1 MYRSIFYLSLF
12 IFLSI
17 LSFYFTLF
25 SISYLKNLDPIMKE
39 IKNNIS
45 LYKVDSVNAYVDDLI
60 VIPGVSGKDID
71 MDTSYKLMKNYG
83 SFKKDLIVYN
93 KSFPKISINNI
104 YDKYVVSG
112 NLDKKEVSL
121 IFKIED
127 TNYLEEIIVILKDN
141 AVIGTFFIDEEIF
154 LESKDVIDLLY
165 LNNQDIEFL
174 SKEYKLLNIEKFD
187 YLLRNYINKTINF
200 CYLDYY
206 DKKTLNI
213 CSFKKMHTIIPSI
226 NTSNYPYYDI
236 KNKLSNGSIIKLNN
250 NSRVLYELD
259 FIINFIRQKDYK
271 IVSLKKLLSE

>member
-17 LSFYFTLF
+17 LSFSFTLF